1 MDNKEGC
8 QGKKYKVLLVIF
20 LIVFIVVILGFVL
33 NKMVFK
39 DKISDTSSYE
49 INSSQGNLV
58 GVKIVDDQNNATN
71 LKSSTTVNLTTTF
84 QIKDKSKQYYYLWK
98 TYNYGVLHY
107 VSPCQKVTT
116 NKKYTSL
123 TMFGTRKGSFTIYS
137 DSSCKN
143 EIQTITTK
151 TYKCSNCQ
159 PKFTVV
165 YNSNGGTG
173 KMNNSS
179 IVYGQSQSL
188 RKNTFKKEN
197 YYFMGWRI
205 YNKSRDKWA
214 CYTNASHTEQKYMN
228 KTECSKY
235 GFVLYKDGQKIAK
248 TAQPGET
255 LVFYAKWQYNFK
267 KNLSSFT
274 GFEKD
279 PSRGSVKATIWP
291 MINLKIYKNS
301 NGSSYTNKTV
311 PQGVALKVLDM
322 TNKTNA
328 KNSFV
333 KIKYNG
339 TVGWIDGEY
348 VMINLPDVIP
358 SIVYDITNANSSIFK
373 NKTNS
378 IKNVTK
384 KNLYGSNYSWYTYN
398 PRLGYKQ
405 YIVPLRIPTA
415 KKVQMAQTNAQKYGN
430 KVKVYDAFRPWKAQK
445 TIANAINPNWFTGK
459 TYCVTSKF
467 DSTKNSNGSTKCIQ
481 DYKGW
486 YIALSLSSHN
496 VAKAV
501 DVTLVNSD
509 DNQEIATQSLMHELS
524 SMSVPTEEKV
534 NKYVGE
540 LALNSLFINSGFKY
554 LISEWWHFEDVNRQ
568 PVSGVE
574 NLGADTKTNHLQL
587 AK

>member
-1 MDNKEGC
+1 MESNEREKS
-8 QGKKYKVLLVIF
+8 KNYKILLVVF
-20 LIVFIVVILGFVL
+20 LVVLAIVILGVVFS
-33 NKMVFK
+33 KTIFK
-39 DKISDTSSYE
+39 DGISGTGSYE
-49 INSSQGNLV
+49 INSSQDNPI
-58 GVKIVDDQNNATN
+58 GVNIVADQNSATN

-84 QIKDKSKQYYYLWK
+84 QINDDSKQYYYLWK

-123 TMFGTRKGSFTIYS
+123 TMFGTRMGSFTIYN
-137 DSSCKN
+137 DSKCQNKVS
-143 EIQTITTK
+143 TTNTG
-151 TYKCSNCQ
+151 TYKCSNCK

-165 YNSNGGTG
+165 YNSNSGTG
-173 KMNNSS
+173 KMKSS
-179 IVYGQSQSL
+179 TIVYGQSQSL
-188 RKNTFKKEN
+188 RKNTFKKDN

-214 CYTNASHTEQKYMN
+214 CYTNAAHTSQKYMS
-228 KTECSKY
+228 KSECSKY

-255 LVFYAKWQYNFK
+255 VVFYAKWQYNFK
-267 KNLSSFT
+267 KNLTSFT

-279 PSRGSVKATIWP
+279 PSSGSVKATVWP
-291 MINLKIYKNS
+291 MISLKIYKNS
-301 NGSSYTNKTV
+301 NGSNYTNKKV

-322 TNKTNA
+322 TNKTNT

-333 KIKYNG
+333 KIEYNG

-373 NKTNS
+373 NKTNN
-378 IKNVTK
+378 IKNITK

-430 KVKVYDAFRPWKAQK
+430 KVKVYDAFRPWQAQK
-445 TIANAINPNWFTGK
+445 TIANAINQNWFTGK

-496 VAKAV
+496 LAKAV

-524 SMSVPTEEKV
+524 SMSVPTETQV
-534 NKYVGE
+534 NKYLGE
-540 LALNSLFINSGFKY
+540 LSLNYLFTNSGFKY

-568 PVSGVE
+568 SISGVE
-574 NLGADTKTNHLQL
+574 NLGADTKANHLQL